1 MNNFLLARDKFMFKF
16 HLRQPD
22 LIIVLV
28 DVLLNIIEG
37 FKETGNLKHIY
48 KNELD
53 QACFSHDAVYS
64 DSKNLAQRTVS
75 DKILKDKA
83 YGIALNTKYKGY

>member
-1 MNNFLLARDKFMFKF
+1 MNNFLLARDKFMLKF

-28 DVLLNIIEG
+28 DILLNIIEG

-48 KNELD
+48 KNKLD
-53 QACFSHDAVYS
+53 QACFSHDAAYS

-83 YGIALNTKYKGY
+83 YGIVLNTKYNGY